1 MPCRASAA
9 AVAESTPANSISRR
23 ISHGREAQLAPIV
36 RLGSSSTISRT
47 AAWSPKERSDRK
59 VDFGGRGRRAVASQR
74 RRGVRRQTPGAA
86 RHWRRAMRRG
96 SLRNRRADGEGRRGL
111 TTSPGHYRGAGD
123 VTRAVGRVA
132 GSHTVLSA
140 WRGDSVNC
148 SRPTANAR
156 EARRGARSIPATGV
170 RTGRTAGTSHRPGS
184 SRCSRV
190 RSLSTQSSST
200 YSFHSLGNYET
211 RGLAQSGCQDEIGAR
226 WRNCSE

>member
-1 MPCRASAA
+1 
-9 AVAESTPANSISRR
+9 
-23 ISHGREAQLAPIV
+23 
-36 RLGSSSTISRT
+36 
-47 AAWSPKERSDRK
+47 
-59 VDFGGRGRRAVASQR
+59 VASQR

-111 TTSPGHYRGAGD
+111 TTSPGHYRGAGYL
-123 VTRAVGRVA
+123 TRAVGRVA

-140 WRGDSVNC
+140 GRGDSVNR

-170 RTGRTAGTSHRPGS
+170 RTGRTAGTSLRPRS

-190 RSLSTQSSST
+190 RSRSTQSSST
-200 YSFHSLGNYET
+200 YSFHSLGPLRNTWVSAKAVPGRNRRRMAKLFGISERCGQMPSHTAGTPLRNAAHHYEIVMG
-211 RGLAQSGCQDEIGAR
+211 RGTS
-226 WRNCSE
+226 

>member
-1 MPCRASAA
+1 M
-9 AVAESTPANSISRR
+9 
-23 ISHGREAQLAPIV
+23 
-36 RLGSSSTISRT
+36 
-47 AAWSPKERSDRK
+47 AW
-59 VDFGGRGRRAVASQR
+59 QR

-140 WRGDSVNC
+140 WRGDAVNR

-190 RSLSTQSSST
+190 RSRSTQSSST

-211 RGLAQSGCQDEIGAR
+211 RGLGQRRCQDEIVEEMAKLFGISERCGQMPSHTAGTPL
-226 WRNCSE
+226 RNAAHHYEIVMGREAS